1 MDKLLETFVLLY
13 VLFFFLLTLI
23 IQGNVSV
30 TFQPLTLVKY
40 ISYVKSQ

>member
-23 IQGNVSV
+23 IQGNASV
-30 TFQPLTLVKY
+30 TFQSLTLVKY
-40 ISYVKSQ
+40 ILYVKSQ